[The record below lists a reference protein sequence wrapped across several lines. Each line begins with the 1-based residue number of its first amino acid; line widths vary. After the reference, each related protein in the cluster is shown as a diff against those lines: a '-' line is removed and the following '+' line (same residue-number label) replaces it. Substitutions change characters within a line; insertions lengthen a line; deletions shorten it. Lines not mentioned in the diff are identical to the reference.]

1 MFSWGFLK
9 FVQVLVLEEEHLGSC
24 GREPRP
30 SPSKQNKQQQQK
42 KESPYGYESEFHILF
57 NSPLQERF
65 QRTMME
71 QEPVPS
77 AVRPRPRSGAWLIP
91 LSAP

>member
-42 KESPYGYESEFHILF
+42 KESPYGYESEFYILF